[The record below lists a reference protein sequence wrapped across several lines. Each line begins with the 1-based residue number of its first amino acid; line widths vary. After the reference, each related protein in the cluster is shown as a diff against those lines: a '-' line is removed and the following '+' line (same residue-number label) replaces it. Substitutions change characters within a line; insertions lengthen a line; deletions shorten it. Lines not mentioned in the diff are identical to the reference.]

1 MTEKVKGFQDYLGL
15 EAEKR
20 SEIKKILARTFEK
33 YGFNPVET
41 PLIEYEKF
49 VKGDN
54 SNDEAISDI
63 FKLKDK
69 GKRDLAL
76 RYEFTF
82 QLKRLMENKKL
93 PFKRYQIGE
102 VFRDEPVS
110 TNRFR
115 QFTQCD
121 IDCIGSSEKEEAEV
135 LAVVNE
141 ILKTLGISFT
151 IYANNRE
158 LLNEILRELNIKD
171 KEDVLR
177 EIDKLDKIPEKEV
190 KSNLKKYNAEKLLEI
205 LKKPKSYF
213 KKYSSFVELEKLE
226 QFCKYYDVEI
236 KFQPNLSRGLSY
248 YNGNVFEVRVKN
260 MKETICAGGSYI
272 FNKVQS
278 TGLSFGLERLSSLIK
293 AIDKKEKYLIVSLK
307 QDKEAIKLAN
317 NLRKQGKIASIYYGK
332 PSKALEYANSY
343 QINNVIFAGAQ
354 EIKKKKFKIK
364 DMATGKE
371 KYLTLEK
378 RTKKNILI
386 KKNKSNVGGNK

>member
-354 EIKKKKFKIK
+354 EIKKKKFKVK
-364 DMATGKE
+364 DMKTGKE

-378 RTKKNILI
+378 RTKKNIII
-386 KKNKSNVGGNK
+386 KKKK

>member
-33 YGFNPVET
+33 YGFNPIET

-69 GKRDLAL
+69 GKRNLAL
-76 RYEFTF
+76 RYELTF
-82 QLKRLMENKKL
+82 QLKRLMQNKKL

-110 TNRFR
+110 ANRFR

-121 IDCIGSSEKEEAEV
+121 VDCIGSSEKEEAEV

-141 ILKTLGISFT
+141 VLKTLGIGYT
-151 IYANNRE
+151 IYVNNRE
-158 LLNEILRELNIKD
+158 LLNEILRELNIKN
-171 KEDVLR
+171 KEAVLR
-177 EIDKLDKIPEKEV
+177 EIDKLDKLSEKEV
-190 KSNLKKYNAEKLLEI
+190 KLNLKKYDAEKLLEI

-213 KKYSSFVELEKLE
+213 KKYSSFVELEKLA
-226 QFCKYYDVEI
+226 QFCKYYGVEI

-260 MKETICAGGSYI
+260 MKETICAGGSYM
-272 FNKVQS
+272 FNRIQS

-364 DMATGKE
+364 DMKTGKE

-378 RTKKNILI
+378 RTKKNIII
-386 KKNKSNVGGNK
+386 KKKK

>member
-354 EIKKKKFKIK
+354 EIKKKKFKVK
-364 DMATGKE
+364 DMKTGKE
-371 KYLTLEK
+371 KYLILEK
-378 RTKKNILI
+378 RTKKNIII
-386 KKNKSNVGGNK
+386 KKKK